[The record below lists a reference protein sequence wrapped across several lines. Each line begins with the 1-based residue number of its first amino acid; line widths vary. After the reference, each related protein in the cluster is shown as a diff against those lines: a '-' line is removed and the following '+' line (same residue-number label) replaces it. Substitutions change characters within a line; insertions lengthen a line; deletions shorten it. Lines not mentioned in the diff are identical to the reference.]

1 MFRTKREEMT
11 RSDRLRKDY
20 YGFTEEDVQTRG
32 KKILESQT
40 NNLEKASNSLAN
52 LSEDLDNT
60 FEATNSQQIGM

>member
-1 MFRTKREEMT
+1 MYTIW
-11 RSDRLRKDY
+11 
-20 YGFTEEDVQTRG
+20 QTRG

-52 LSEDLDNT
+52 LSEDLDNA

>member
-1 MFRTKREEMT
+1 MYTIW
-11 RSDRLRKDY
+11 
-20 YGFTEEDVQTRG
+20 QTRG

-60 FEATNSQQIGM
+60 FEATNSQQIGIETNFFNLRTALTNL